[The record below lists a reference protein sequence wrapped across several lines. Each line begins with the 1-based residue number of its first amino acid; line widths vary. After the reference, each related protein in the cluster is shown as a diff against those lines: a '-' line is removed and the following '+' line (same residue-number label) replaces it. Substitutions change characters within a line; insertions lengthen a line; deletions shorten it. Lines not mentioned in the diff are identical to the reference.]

1 MRRPL
6 RRGALR
12 GKKRGVFARFSCNN
26 GLGINSGY
34 GNAENRGIFR
44 RFGWNNPAG
53 SHEREVYGDFMGW
66 AVSSSTVSLS
76 LSLSLSLSPPPPPF
90 FSVLSVCLAASG
102 GELGSNG
109 THAWWVAGVG
119 WQRERR
125 GPFSQGDA
133 DVRYVSSSARIDRR
147 CAHAKDHGRGASMHG
162 RSWSV
167 ILYDETRLRLD
178 QSTMSSSLSGQ
189 VVI

>member
-1 MRRPL
+1 MQQRSRDKLGIWKRRKQRHFPQVWMEQPSRLSRTRGL
-6 RRGALR
+6 RRLY
-12 GKKRGVFARFSCNN
+12 
-26 GLGINSGY
+26 GLGGKLK
-34 GNAENRGIFR
+34 
-44 RFGWNNPAG
+44 
-53 SHEREVYGDFMGW
+53 HC
-66 AVSSSTVSLS
+66 LS
-76 LSLSLSLSPPPPPF
+76 LSLSLSPPPPPPF